1 MRFGFIGIGAMGR
14 PIATNIVNAGHD
26 LVVCDIDTVA
36 TDILAQLGAG
46 VAQTA
51 RETASETDIVIA
63 CLPNIAAATEVV
75 RGADGV
81 LSGERAKAFVN
92 FGTFGSPYSEE
103 IADVVSKSGKAFL
116 DAPISGGPPGA
127 RAGTLGVMCSG
138 DKATFD
144 ALAPV
149 FEAISSKAVFLGEKP
164 GAAQT
169 MKLANNIIS
178 FGNLAIALEAMALG
192 AKAGLDPQQMI
203 DVINSSSGRNTA
215 TEVKIPNHV
224 LNRAFDYGA
233 SMHII
238 EKDLELWRQEAELFD
253 APMWLGSNIR
263 TLFRQCMT
271 ELGRDSDIT
280 ELARTLER
288 MAEVEISKTKS

>member
-1 MRFGFIGIGAMGR
+1 MRFGLIGIGAMGR
-14 PIATNIVNAGHD
+14 PMATNIVNAGHD
-26 LVVCDIDTVA
+26 LVVCDTNNVA
-36 TDILAQLGAG
+36 TDILVQQGAN

-51 RETASETDIVIA
+51 KETASQADIVIA
-63 CLPNIAAATEVV
+63 CLPSLTTAKEVV
-75 RGADGV
+75 IGSDGV
-81 LSGERAKAFVN
+81 LEGDRAKAFVN
-92 FGTFGSPYSEE
+92 FGTFGSPFSIE
-103 IADVVSKSGKAFL
+103 IAGVLSKAGMAFL

-127 RAGTLGVMCSG
+127 GAGTLGIMCSG
-138 DKATFD
+138 DKETFD
-144 ALAPV
+144 AMEPIFSVIAG
-149 FEAISSKAVFLGEKP
+149 KATYLGEKP

-178 FGNLAIALEAMALG
+178 FGNLAVALEAMTLG

-233 SMHII
+233 TMHII

-263 TLFRQCMT
+263 TLYRQCMT
-271 ELGRDSDIT
+271 ELGRDADIT
-280 ELARTLER
+280 ELARTLEK
-288 MAEVEISKTKS
+288 MAEVEISKGQ